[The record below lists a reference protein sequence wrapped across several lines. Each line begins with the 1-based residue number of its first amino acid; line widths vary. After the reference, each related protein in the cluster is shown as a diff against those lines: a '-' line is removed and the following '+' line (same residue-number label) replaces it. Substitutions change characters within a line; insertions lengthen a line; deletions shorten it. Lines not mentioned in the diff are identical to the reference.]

1 MRLMDL
7 LERDNGLPQG
17 TEELVEEKALS
28 PEEEARILVR
38 TLEKAGIA
46 PGKKGEKTVKKSR
59 LGLVLLAAALCIG
72 TVAASAAVYFQ
83 MNQDLAKTLGAESKK
98 NQELLKESGSDI
110 QVSQDCQ
117 GWTLT
122 VNQAVGDRNCAY
134 ILLDLTA
141 PEGTVLDA
149 DLYQID
155 CLMAFENSRGGS
167 YGWGQMAD
175 GDKTD
180 NRVSFLIH
188 TTMEGD
194 LRRSV
199 GVLKATGL
207 KAVTFLGDGAEDDLV
222 EQTADLAWA
231 VKFPMEYQDDP
242 ITYRPG
248 QTVSVKKGAIE
259 GRIKVEKVEITPL
272 SVLVKLSSSD
282 GILGRVEALT
292 EGTPRAGAI
301 LVEVRDKAG
310 NTILPHSTGATPR
323 GNTQEVVLAFQP
335 MIDPDEIASIVLDGV
350 EIPLEAA

>member
-17 TEELVEEKALS
+17 TEELVEGKALS

-72 TVAASAAVYFQ
+72 TVAASAAVYF
-83 MNQDLAKTLGAESKK
+83 
-98 NQELLKESGSDI
+98 

-167 YGWGQMAD
+167 YGWGQMED